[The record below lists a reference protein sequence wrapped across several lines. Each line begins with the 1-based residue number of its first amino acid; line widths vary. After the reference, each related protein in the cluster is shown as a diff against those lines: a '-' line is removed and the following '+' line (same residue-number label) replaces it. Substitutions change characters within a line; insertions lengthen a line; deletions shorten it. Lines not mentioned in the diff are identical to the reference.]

1 MQEKIEELRKR
12 RKETM
17 LGGGADK
24 LEKQHKE
31 GKMTARERIDLMV
44 DPNSF
49 EEAGLF
55 AEHRAVLF
63 GMAGKSFPADGVV
76 TGAASVQGR
85 LVHLASQDFSVAGGS
100 AGEVHSV
107 KVAEIMEQSLKTGS
121 FVKITNSRLQFKVQ
135 KREECKHRVLYPKL
149 YVYDFEV
156 IEVGTNPES
165 HEETKKQVQANN

>member
-63 GMAGKSFPADGVV
+63 GMAGKSSPPRVV
-76 TGAASVQGR
+76 TGAAQFRAVLCILPAR
-85 LVHLASQDFSVAGGS
+85 IS
-100 AGEVHSV
+100 AWPADPQARS
-107 KVAEIMEQSLKTGS
+107 IP
-121 FVKITNSRLQFKVQ
+121 SRLRKSWSS
-135 KREECKHRVLYPKL
+135 L
-149 YVYDFEV
+149 
-156 IEVGTNPES
+156 
-165 HEETKKQVQANN
+165 